1 MVTYTALATRLRAN
15 AAAVATAAAGGTT
28 AAEITALADL
38 LDILASNKGLG
49 LSPLLKSGT
58 AKVQLNPQ

>member
-1 MVTYTALATRLRAN
+1 MVTYTALAARLSAN

-38 LDILASNKGLG
+38 LSILASNKGLG
-49 LSPLLKSGT
+49 LSPLLRSGT
-58 AKVQLNPQ
+58 AKAQLNPQ

>member
-1 MVTYTALATRLRAN
+1 MVTYTALASRLSTN

-28 AAEITALADL
+28 TAEIQALAEL
-38 LDILASNKGLG
+38 LQILASNKGLG

-58 AKVQLNPQ
+58 AKAQLNPQ